1 MVTHSK
7 DGYLRMTFPTF
18 ENTPLV
24 HFMSGLDEEHFC
36 SDQSQANACGISGYT
51 EWIGSTT
58 PIVTIGWDWRIEVS
72 QGQPRYIL
80 VGFPRSNLMFLDAEQ
95 RDLGFARTVALL
107 KVAVDAIGWEQKT
120 EKAISDRYA
129 GTTCQV

>member
-1 MVTHSK
+1 MITHSK

-24 HFMSGLDEEHFC
+24 HFMSGLDEDHFC
-36 SDQSQANACGISGYT
+36 PDQSQANACGISGYT

-72 QGQPRYIL
+72 QGRPRYIL
-80 VGFPRSNLMFLDAEQ
+80 VGFPRSNLMFLDADR
-95 RDLGFARTVALL
+95 RDLGPVRTVRLL
-107 KVAVDAIGWEQKT
+107 KGAVDSFCWQEET
-120 EKAISDRYA
+120 EKAITARYA
-129 GTTCQV
+129 LST

>member
-1 MVTHSK
+1 
-7 DGYLRMTFPTF
+7 
-18 ENTPLV
+18 
-24 HFMSGLDEEHFC
+24 
-36 SDQSQANACGISGYT
+36 
-51 EWIGSTT
+51 
-58 PIVTIGWDWRIEVS
+58 
-72 QGQPRYIL
+72 
-80 VGFPRSNLMFLDAEQ
+80 MFLDAEQ